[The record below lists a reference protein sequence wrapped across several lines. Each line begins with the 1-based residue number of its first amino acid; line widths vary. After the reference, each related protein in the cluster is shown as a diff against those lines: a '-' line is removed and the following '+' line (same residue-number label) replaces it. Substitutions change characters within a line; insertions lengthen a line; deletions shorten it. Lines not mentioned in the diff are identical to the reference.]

1 MLGMGDQIT
10 IAGLRRKRGH
20 LAGEIEA
27 AERMIVRQRAL
38 LANLDAVLLLFDTTG
53 DPSLIPSVRPVKRG
67 TVFRH
72 GEMIRLALT
81 TLRTT
86 GRALSV
92 KDVTE
97 CVAAG
102 RGLDPKDCPLRLI
115 LERQVRDAL
124 MRMTRKGVL
133 FRFEGKPVMFGV
145 QPVRGDG

>member
-1 MLGMGDQIT
+1 MGDQIT
-10 IAGLRRKRGH
+10 IACLRRKRGH

-38 LANLDAVLLLFDTTG
+38 LANLDATLLLFDTTG
-53 DPSLIPSVRPVKRG
+53 DPSLIPAVRPVKRG

-72 GEMIRLALT
+72 GEMIRLALST
-81 TLRTT
+81 PRNA

-124 MRMTRKGVL
+124 MRYTRRGTV
-133 FRFEGKPVMFGV
+133 FRFEGKPVMFGLE
-145 QPVRGDG
+145 P

>member
-1 MLGMGDQIT
+1 MGDQIT
-10 IAGLRRKRGH
+10 IACLRRKRGH

-38 LANLDAVLLLFDTTG
+38 LANLDATLLLFDTTG
-53 DPSLIPSVRPVKRG
+53 DPSLIPAVRPVKRG

-72 GEMIRLALT
+72 GEMIRLALST
-81 TLRTT
+81 PRNA

-124 MRMTRKGVL
+124 MRMTRRGVL
-133 FRFEGKPVMFGV
+133 FRFEGKPVKFGML
-145 QPVRGDG
+145 PVGGDR

>member
-1 MLGMGDQIT
+1 MGDQFT
-10 IAGLRRKRGH
+10 IAGLRRKRRH
-20 LAGEIEA
+20 LAEEIEA
-27 AERMIVRQRAL
+27 AKRAITRQRAL
-38 LANLDAVLLLFDTTG
+38 LANLDATLLLFDTTG
-53 DPSLIPSVRPVKRG
+53 DPSLIPAVRPVQRG
-67 TVFRH
+67 NIFRH
-72 GEMIRLALT
+72 GEQVRLALEA
-81 TLRTT
+81 LRNA

-124 MRMTRKGVL
+124 MRMTRRGVV

-145 QPVRGDG
+145 VPARGER

>member
-1 MLGMGDQIT
+1 MGDQVT

-27 AERMIVRQRAL
+27 AERAIIRQRAL

-72 GEMIRLALT
+72 GEMIRLVLT
-81 TLRTT
+81 TIRNS
-86 GRALSV
+86 GKPLSV
-92 KDVTE
+92 KTVTE
-97 CVAAG
+97 VVAAG

-124 MRMTRKGVL
+124 MRMTRRGVL

-145 QPVRGDG
+145 WPVRGDR

>member
-1 MLGMGDQIT
+1 MGDQVT

-27 AERMIVRQRAL
+27 AERAITRQRAL

-72 GEMIRLALT
+72 GEMIRLVLT
-81 TLRTT
+81 TMRNS
-86 GRALSV
+86 GKPLSV
-92 KDVTE
+92 KTVTE
-97 CVAAG
+97 VVAAG
-102 RGLDPKDCPLRLI
+102 RGLDPRDCPLRLI

-133 FRFEGKPVMFGV
+133 FGFEGKPVMFGV
-145 QPVRGDG
+145 VPVRGE

>member
-1 MLGMGDQIT
+1 MHDTYT

-27 AERMIVRQRAL
+27 AERALARQRAL
-38 LANLDAVLLLFDTTG
+38 LANLDATLLLFDTTG
-53 DPSLIPSVRPVKRG
+53 DPSLIPAVRPVQRG
-67 TVFRH
+67 NIFRH
-72 GEMIRLALT
+72 GEQTRLALT
-81 TLRTT
+81 ALRSA

-102 RGLDPKDCPLRLI
+102 RGLDPNDCPLRLI

-124 MRMTRKGVL
+124 MRLTRRGIV
-133 FRFEGKPVMFGV
+133 FRFEGKPVRFGLE
-145 QPVRGDG
+145 PVREG

>member
-1 MLGMGDQIT
+1 MGDQIT

-38 LANLDAVLLLFDTTG
+38 LANLDATLLLFDTTG

-72 GEMIRLALT
+72 GEMIRLVLA
-81 TLRTT
+81 TLRNS
-86 GRALSV
+86 GHAMSV

-124 MRMTRKGVL
+124 MRYTRRGTV
-133 FRFEGKPVMFGV
+133 FRFEGRPVMFGLE
-145 QPVRGDG
+145 PVNEAPAA

>member
-1 MLGMGDQIT
+1 MGDQIT

-38 LANLDAVLLLFDTTG
+38 LANLDATLLLFDTTG

-72 GEMIRLALT
+72 GEMIRLVLT
-81 TLRTT
+81 TLRGA

-124 MRMTRKGVL
+124 MRYTRRGTV
-133 FRFEGKPVMFGV
+133 FRFEGKPVMFGLE
-145 QPVRGDG
+145 PVRGA